1 MSESGNGKMNTEKKA
16 IQVGNKFILEPK
28 IESFE
33 SLAAKAINKIEERLG
48 LPITDFSEAIKNR
61 RN

>member
-1 MSESGNGKMNTEKKA
+1 MNTEKKA

-48 LPITDFSEAIKNR
+48 LPITDFSEGIKNR